1 MSHNLFS
8 TLNIADFTKLF
19 VVVAVV
25 VVVIINVRS
34 EAP

>member
-1 MSHNLFS
+1 MIQTAL
-8 TLNIADFTKLF
+8 LPNIAADFSSLI

-25 VVVIINVRS
+25 VVVIIRVRS